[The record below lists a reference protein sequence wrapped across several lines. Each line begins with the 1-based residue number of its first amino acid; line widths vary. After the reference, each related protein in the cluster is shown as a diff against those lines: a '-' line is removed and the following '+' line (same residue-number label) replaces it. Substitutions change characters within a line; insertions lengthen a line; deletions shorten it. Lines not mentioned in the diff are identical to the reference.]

1 MAKTPRNRRIPC
13 IPGHPGNST
22 TIPSLHRP
30 TRPTRPVDHPTG
42 PPTHRPPT
50 LPPHLGT
57 RPEGPWGPGP
67 PLRAPVFLFLFS
79 PARPPPLT
87 LRAAHSPRDQKH
99 SALWAAGLGGRR
111 SSRSVAIARFESQ
124 LLRLRPPPPKSL
136 ARLSS
141 STRSSG
147 SSSGCEISGPRRLD
161 TSTSTLEDDG
171 PPAVALLRKGISL
184 PAVAVVG
191 AKTITHRRSHA
202 GSGSRKAE
210 TGRYKRILADT
221 ISTFPQAHVRAGP
234 RARTGVPYQRRR

>member
-1 MAKTPRNRRIPC
+1 MGQKSESDPERAA
-13 IPGHPGNST
+13 
-22 TIPSLHRP
+22 
-30 TRPTRPVDHPTG
+30 RPVRD
-42 PPTHRPPT
+42 T
-50 LPPHLGT
+50 LSQLRLCGIKEVADLGGDLNGDCG
-57 RPEGPWGPGP
+57 RSVGEAGWGECVP
-67 PLRAPVFLFLFS
+67 
-79 PARPPPLT
+79 
-87 LRAAHSPRDQKH
+87 
-99 SALWAAGLGGRR
+99 LWAAGLGGRR

-141 STRSSG
+141 STLSSG